1 MQTQNTARDFAAV
14 AEPASQAARPG
25 RPAAAS
31 PADVVALALHRYLR
45 GQRVDVR
52 ALAGELGVGRTTI
65 YRWFGTRE
73 QLVGT
78 VVALAAEDVL
88 AGIEATA
95 KGRGPERLLE
105 IFDRFNRALADAP
118 ALRSFLEQEREA
130 ALRII
135 TSSEGT
141 VTPRMVNRIADII
154 TTEVEA
160 GAYAPPVDIET
171 LALAIV
177 RLAEAFI
184 FNDAHA
190 GIRGEVDR
198 LRAIEAALLRAPTGT
213 TCGHRKTFT

>member
-1 MQTQNTARDFAAV
+1 MKTQIR
-14 AEPASQAARPG
+14 AARPG

-31 PADVVALALHRYLR
+31 PADVLAVALHHYLR
-45 GQRVDVR
+45 GRRIDVR
-52 ALAGELGVGRTTI
+52 AIAGELGVGRTTI

-73 QLVGT
+73 HLVGT
-78 VVALAAEDVL
+78 VVAVAAEGVL
-88 AGIEATA
+88 AEIEGAA
-95 KGRGPERLLE
+95 QGRGAERLLE

-118 ALRSFLEQEREA
+118 ALRAFLDQEREA

-141 VTPRMVNRIADII
+141 VTPRMVDRIAAII

-160 GAYAPPVDIET
+160 GAYEPPVEVET

-184 FNDAHA
+184 FNGAHA

-198 LRAIEAALLRAPTGT
+198 LRAIEAALLRAPPG
-213 TCGHRKTFT
+213 RSP